1 MSFVILSDSIVETTP
16 PVENSSDS
24 GVLDPEP
31 DASMQEYYQLQQDL
45 LIVTVILTGVIFV
58 TVCCFYPLKIALNY
72 LLGAVGSVVYL
83 RMLAKDVEKLGRQQ
97 QRLSK
102 ARLAIFIGP
111 VVVATQWNSLSI
123 LPIFLGFLTY
133 KAALILYVLKT
144 ALMPES

>member
-1 MSFVILSDSIVETTP
+1 
-16 PVENSSDS
+16 
-24 GVLDPEP
+24 
-31 DASMQEYYQLQQDL
+31 MQEYHQLQQDL
-45 LIVTVILTGVIFV
+45 LILTVILTGVIFIS
-58 TVCCFYPLKIALNY
+58 VCFFYPLKIALNY
-72 LLGAVGSVVYL
+72 LLGAVTSVVYL

-102 ARLAIFIGP
+102 TRLAVVIGLII
-111 VVVATQWNSLSI
+111 VATQWNSLSL